1 MARQVRVAT
10 IQPLFSD
17 KLNRD
22 LGTTQG
28 STTVSTV
35 GFSDLHYQE
44 LQPVGHINELSREQ
58 LIEHAV
64 EEGKVGQ
71 V

>member
-1 MARQVRVAT
+1 MARQVRVVT
-10 IQPLFSD
+10 IQPLFGD
-17 KLNRD
+17 KVNRD

-35 GFSDLHYQE
+35 GFSDLRYHE
-44 LQPVGHINELSREQ
+44 LQPVGPLNELSQEQ
-58 LIEHAV
+58 LIERAV